1 MELPII
7 TNIGNARPHF
17 PQDLENNFS
26 GMEPTYEDKT
36 ICGVWLWKWKKPNG
50 PMNFYCR

>member
-36 ICGVWLWKWKKPNG
+36 KWRLA
-50 PMNFYCR
+50 MEMEET